1 MISDQWV
8 VGTLGKTANQ
18 NAKHLTVC
26 EKNSPCEKDV
36 HTLKKLNCYYL
47 VEVYNFKNQKQIILN
62 ELAILKAK
70 QHNMCE

>member
-36 HTLKKLNCYYL
+36 RTLKN
-47 VEVYNFKNQKQIILN
+47 
-62 ELAILKAK
+62 
-70 QHNMCE
+70 